1 MALHRIISFLSIVL
15 AMSVSLRAQDTI
27 RNATFSVEGT
37 CLDKETKVVISG
49 VSVEMVGTDGS
60 SYTAITDSTGYFQF
74 LSLREN
80 TTYAIRACKEDYLV
94 VKDQVVVGLHQESTR
109 HIKEYYFSTNPPTIC
124 RWMYLLYEVHQI
136 DDITAK
142 SDSAEIE
149 YLVELLADNPTIV
162 LELTGYRLDIEA
174 LTMGIQR
181 SSWLKK
187 QLIDRGVDPERLICA
202 DKGLFHGSTFTKGSL
217 QVEALMMPRV
227 VAWDFVPR

>member
-1 MALHRIISFLSIVL
+1 MGLCRIINFLSIVL

-37 CLDKETKVVISG
+37 CLDKETQVVISG
-49 VSVEMVGTDGS
+49 VSVEMVGTDSS
-60 SYTAITDSTGYFQF
+60 SYTAVTDSTGYFQF

-80 TTYAIRACKEDYLV
+80 TTYSIRASKKDYLV
-94 VKDQVVVGLHQESTR
+94 IKDRVAVDLNQESTR
-109 HIKEYYFSTNPPTIC
+109 YIKEYDFSASPDIIC
-124 RWMYLLYEVHQI
+124 GWLYLLYEVHQI

-149 YLVELLADNPTIV
+149 YLVKVV
-162 LELTGYRLDIEA
+162 LELQGYRLDIEA

-187 QLIDRGVDPERLICA
+187 QLIDRGVDPDRLICT

-217 QVEALMMPRV
+217 QVAALVMPRV